1 MKKGQKIKKNT
12 FKRIIPK
19 KITKKRLNEAMS
31 MFGLVCGFDRA
42 EYLSEQTL
50 VS

>member
-1 MKKGQKIKKNT
+1 MKKGRKLNYSKGL
-12 FKRIIPK
+12 FRK